1 MVILTR
7 VSLHCRYVFI
17 LQFVFNIRRDN
28 FIQIPQ
34 DISTAYSGI
43 GQSLHNHVTSYHPL
57 SSLGSLGSLGSPL
70 LISNINSLPPLST
83 PQMSLQVQNMP
94 IIPTSNISKPQI
106 SGSSEKSRSTL
117 LDNFRS
123 NLLPLLGLSDLG
135 GHVLEFAKDQH
146 GSRFIQ
152 QKLEM
157 ASKAEKD
164 KIFDEIFPSILSL
177 MTDVFGNYVIQKFVE
192 HGSEEH
198 QRNILVIV
206 LPNVESLT
214 VQMYGCRVIQKLLD
228 ASSLEQRKLIFR
240 VSNQPTSVV
249 CRVSSRLLSVLVL
262 FNFSFLVNFL
272 HDEVVLKFR
281 IYLQKL
287 EPKLEE
293 YIQDHNG
300 NHVIQKCIELL
311 DTGDKQIILD
321 RYAGKVITRELSYKN
336 LYSVEYTIPDSPHFL
351 PSLRVQNRPETAG
364 ALLPKSDRSPA
375 RRAARQ
381 HRPAD
386 PGPVRELR
394 DPAHPGPRRGRL
406 QVPDSGQTGG
416 PSADVVPAQVC
427 QQRGGEVRHQRHV

>member
-1 MVILTR
+1 
-7 VSLHCRYVFI
+7 
-17 LQFVFNIRRDN
+17 
-28 FIQIPQ
+28 
-34 DISTAYSGI
+34 
-43 GQSLHNHVTSYHPL
+43 
-57 SSLGSLGSLGSPL
+57 
-70 LISNINSLPPLST
+70 
-83 PQMSLQVQNMP
+83 MSLQVQNMP

-106 SGSSEKSRSTL
+106 SSSSEKSRSPL

-123 NLLPLLGLSDLG
+123 NLLPLLGLTDLT

-198 QRNILVIV
+198 QRNILAIV

-228 ASSLEQRKLIFR
+228 ASSIEQRKLIFR
-240 VSNQPTSVV
+240 VSNQATSVV

-272 HDEVVLKFR
+272 HDEVVLKFG

-300 NHVIQKCIELL
+300 NHVIQKCIEVL
-311 DTGDKQIILD
+311 DGEDKQIILD

-336 LYSVEYTIPDSPHFL
+336 LHSVEYTQFQTLHISCHPYGCRIVQRLLEHCGQNQTSVLLAELLVNTDQLILDQYGNYVIQHILDHGQAAYKAQIVGRLEGRVLTLSQHKFASNVVEKCVTNASSDQRTRL
-351 PSLRVQNRPETAG
+351 IAEICADESSLGSMIKDQYGNYVVQKMIETAG
-364 ALLPKSDRSPA
+364 EADLAVLMSKIKSHCNSLHKFSYGKYILAKLETYFKGDN
-375 RRAARQ
+375 
-381 HRPAD
+381 
-386 PGPVRELR
+386 GN
-394 DPAHPGPRRGRL
+394 
-406 QVPDSGQTGG
+406 TM
-416 PSADVVPAQVC
+416 
-427 QQRGGEVRHQRHV
+427 